1 MKKFLKA
8 ACVATLLTAS
18 AGACAVTDLT
28 RTITTFGAQGTN
40 SFITISPANS
50 TNCLYNVLYLPLSD
64 TAAGK
69 AMYAAA
75 LAGYMNG
82 KVLARID
89 YSVIAGGTCQ
99 ITLVQY

>member
-1 MKKFLKA
+1 MKKFLKT

-18 AGACAVTDLT
+18 AGAFAVTDLA

-40 SFITISPANS
+40 SFFTITPANS
-50 TNCLYNVLYLPLSD
+50 TTCLYGVLYLPPSD
-64 TAAGK
+64 TAGGK

-82 KVLARID
+82 KVLARVD
-89 YSVIAGGTCQ
+89 YTVVAGGTCTV
-99 ITLVQY
+99 TLVQY

>member
-18 AGACAVTDLT
+18 AGAFAVTDLT
-28 RTITTFGAQGTN
+28 RTILTFGAQGNN
-40 SFITISPANS
+40 SYITVSPATS
-50 TNCLYNVLYLPLSD
+50 TTCLYSVLYMPTSD
-64 TAAGK
+64 TASGK

-82 KVLARID
+82 KVLARVD
-89 YSVIAGGTCQ
+89 YTVQANGTCLV
-99 ITLVQY
+99 TLVQY

>member
-18 AGACAVTDLT
+18 AGAFAVTDLT
-28 RTITTFGAQGTN
+28 RTIVTFGAQGTN
-40 SFITISPANS
+40 SFITISPVNS
-50 TNCLYNVLYLPLSD
+50 TTCLYSVLYMPASD
-64 TAAGK
+64 TAGGK

-82 KVLARID
+82 KVLARLD
-89 YSVIAGGTCQ
+89 YTVQGNGTCL
-99 ITLVQY
+99 ITLLQY

>member
-18 AGACAVTDLT
+18 AGAFAVSDFT
-28 RTITTFGAQGTN
+28 RTILTFGAQSTL
-40 SFITISPANS
+40 SFMTVSPATS
-50 TNCLYNVLYLPLSD
+50 TTCLYGVLYFPTSD

-82 KVLARID
+82 KVLARVD
-89 YSVIAGGTCQ
+89 YTVQGNGTCLVS
-99 ITLVQY
+99 LVQY